1 LGGESARGRAILGGV
16 ELLAA
21 RAAYD
26 ERAWQRAYE
35 LFAAAE
41 SEVPLDAE
49 DYNRFAVAAHLLARL
64 PDYFA
69 IRDRAY
75 KSLLSRGDHLAAAE
89 SALWA
94 GIQKVVQG
102 EVAEGTGWI
111 ARGARIVAE
120 DGTDS
125 AAAGFLDVARALE
138 VAMAGDPE
146 EAARITGECVQ
157 TARRHG
163 SDEYAALS
171 LHQQGMFLLAAG
183 RTEEGLACLDEAMLG
198 VAAGECSA
206 LVEGIIYCNVIS
218 ACWSVY
224 ELTRAQQWTA
234 AMTQWV
240 ASQPDICNFS
250 GECKVRR
257 AELKQL
263 HGRWADALDELDG
276 VTSDVDRWA
285 SGIAAAVR
293 GNLDR
298 LSGRFDAAEEL
309 FSLASRLGEDPQPGL
324 ALLRLARGSV
334 QAAAAMVRRSLAE
347 THQPGRRIP
356 VLAAATEILLAVGE
370 PEAAAAAADEL
381 CDIASVNRSPV
392 VAALGQHARA
402 SVRLA
407 GGAAAEALPMLRN
420 ALGTWVRTG
429 APYEEA
435 RTRVLM
441 ADACRALGDRESAD
455 RELDAARAIFDEL
468 GAAPDL
474 ARLTETDDVLSPRE
488 LEVLRLVATGA
499 TNRAIADHLVLS
511 ERTVDRH
518 VSNIFGKL
526 GVSSR
531 AAATAYAF
539 DRQLV

>member
-1 LGGESARGRAILGGV
+1 MELREART
-16 ELLAA
+16 
-21 RAAYD
+21 AYA
-26 ERAWQRAYE
+26 ERAWQRAYDA
-35 LFAAAE
+35 FAAAE
-41 SEVPLDAE
+41 SEAPLDAE
-49 DYNRFAVAAHLLARL
+49 DYDRFAVSAHLLARL

-69 IRDRAY
+69 IRERAY
-75 KSLLSRGDHLAAAE
+75 KSLLERGDHLAAAE
-89 SALWA
+89 SALWV
-94 GIQKVVQG
+94 GIQKLVQG
-102 EVAEGTGWI
+102 EVAEGGGWV

-125 AAAGFLDVARALE
+125 KAAGFLDVARAVE
-138 VAMAGDPE
+138 VAMGGDPE
-146 EAARITGECVQ
+146 EAARMTGECVQ
-157 TARRHG
+157 AARRHG
-163 SDEYAALS
+163 SDEYAALG

-183 RTEEGLACLDEAMLG
+183 RTDEGFACMDEAMLG

-224 ELTRAQQWTA
+224 ELTRAQQWTD
-234 AMTQWV
+234 AMTRWV
-240 ASQPDICNFS
+240 ASQPEMCNFS

-257 AELKQL
+257 AELQQL

-276 VTSDVDRWA
+276 VTASDGDRWV
-285 SGIAAAVR
+285 SGIAASVR

-298 LSGRFDAAEEL
+298 LSGRFDEAEEL
-309 FSLASRLGEDPQPGL
+309 FSLASKLGEDPQPGL

-370 PEAAAAAADEL
+370 TEAAEAAADEL
-381 CDIASVNRSPV
+381 CELATVNRSPV
-392 VAALGQHARA
+392 VAALGRQAQA

-407 GGAAAEALPMLRN
+407 GGAAAEALPLLRD
-420 ALGTWVRTG
+420 ALGSWVRTA

-435 RTRVLM
+435 RTRVLV

-455 RELDAARAIFDEL
+455 RELDAARAIFEEL

-474 ARLTETDDVLSPRE
+474 ARLTGTDAVLSPRE
-488 LEVLRLVATGA
+488 LEVLKLLATGA
-499 TNRAIADHLVLS
+499 TNRGIAEQLVLS

-526 GVSSR
+526 GVTSR
-531 AAATAYAF
+531 TAATAYAF

>member
-1 LGGESARGRAILGGV
+1 V
-16 ELLAA
+16 ELGTA

-26 ERAWQRAYE
+26 ERAWQRAYDA
-35 LFAAAE
+35 FAAAE
-41 SEVPLDAE
+41 AEGPLDAE
-49 DYNRFAVAAHLLARL
+49 DYDRFAVAAHLLARL

-69 IRDRAY
+69 IRERAY
-75 KSLLSRGDHLAAAE
+75 KSLLGRGDHLAAAE
-89 SALWA
+89 SALWI
-94 GIQKVVQG
+94 GIQKMVQG
-102 EVAEGTGWI
+102 EVAEGGGWV

-125 AAAGFLDVARALE
+125 RAAGFLNVARAVE
-138 VAMAGDPE
+138 VAMGGDPA
-146 EAARITGECVQ
+146 EAARITEKCVQ
-157 TARRHG
+157 AARRHG
-163 SDEYAALS
+163 SEEFAALG

-183 RTEEGLACLDEAMLG
+183 RTEEGLACMDEAMLG

-206 LVEGIIYCNVIS
+206 LVEGIIYCNVI
-218 ACWSVY
+218 ATCWSIY

-240 ASQPDICNFS
+240 ASQPDMCNFS

-263 HGRWADALDELDG
+263 HGRWTDALDELDG
-276 VTSDVDRWA
+276 VTVSDADRWA
-285 SGIAAAVR
+285 AGIAASVR
-293 GNLDR
+293 GNLER
-298 LSGRFDAAEEL
+298 LLGRFDEAEEL

-334 QAAAAMVRRSLAE
+334 QAAAAMARRSLAE

-370 PEAAAAAADEL
+370 PDAAEAAATEL
-381 CDIASVNRSPV
+381 CELATVNRTPV
-392 VAALGQHARA
+392 VAALGRCARA
-402 SVRLA
+402 SVLLA
-407 GGAAAEALPMLRN
+407 RGGAAEALPLLRD

-429 APYEEA
+429 TPYEEA
-435 RTRVLM
+435 RTRVLL

-455 RELDAARAIFDEL
+455 RELDAAREIFEEL

-474 ARLTETDDVLSPRE
+474 ARLTESDDVLSPRE
-488 LEVLRLVATGA
+488 LEVLRLLATGV
-499 TNRAIADHLVLS
+499 TNRAIAEQLVLS

>member
-1 LGGESARGRAILGGV
+1 V
-16 ELLAA
+16 ELTAA

-26 ERAWQRAYE
+26 ERAWQRAYDA
-35 LFAAAE
+35 FAALE
-41 SEVPLDAE
+41 GRGPLDAE
-49 DYNRFAVAAHLLARL
+49 DYDRFAVAAHLLARL

-69 IRDRAY
+69 IRERAY
-75 KSLLSRGDHLAAAE
+75 KSLLGRGDHLAAAE
-89 SALWA
+89 SALWI
-94 GIQKVVQG
+94 GIQKLVQG
-102 EVAEGTGWI
+102 EVAEGGGWV
-111 ARGARIVAE
+111 ARAARMVAE
-120 DGTDS
+120 DGTES
-125 AAAGFLDVARALE
+125 RAASFLEVARAVE
-138 VAMAGDPE
+138 VAMGGDPE
-146 EAARITGECVQ
+146 EAARITAECVRA
-157 TARRHG
+157 ARQHG
-163 SDEYAALS
+163 EEGYAALG

-183 RTEEGLACLDEAMLG
+183 RTDEGLACMDEAMLG

-240 ASQPDICNFS
+240 ASQPEMCNFT

-276 VTSDVDRWA
+276 VTSDGDRWV
-285 SGIAAAVR
+285 SGIAASVR

-298 LSGRFDAAEEL
+298 LAGRFDEAEEQ
-309 FSLASRLGEDPQPGL
+309 FILASRFGEDPQPGL

-370 PEAAAAAADEL
+370 PEAAEGAADEL
-381 CDIASVNRSPV
+381 CNFAAVNRTPV
-392 VAALGQHARA
+392 VVALGQHARA

-407 GGAAAEALPMLRN
+407 RGAAAEALPLLRE

-435 RTRVLM
+435 RTRGLL

-455 RELDAARAIFDEL
+455 REVDAARAVFEEL
-468 GAAPDL
+468 GAMPDL
-474 ARLTETDDVLSPRE
+474 ARLTGSDDLLSPRE
-488 LEVLRLVATGA
+488 LEVLKLLATGA
-499 TNRAIADHLVLS
+499 TNRAIAETLVLS

-539 DRQLV
+539 ERQLV

>member
-1 LGGESARGRAILGGV
+1 VRLREART
-16 ELLAA
+16 
-21 RAAYD
+21 AYA
-26 ERAWQRAYE
+26 ERAWQRAYDA
-35 LFAAAE
+35 FAAAE
-41 SEVPLDAE
+41 AEGPLEAD
-49 DYNRFAVAAHLLARL
+49 DYNRFAVAAHLLGRL

-69 IRDRAY
+69 IRERAY
-75 KSLLSRGDHLAAAE
+75 QSLIGRGDHLAAAE
-89 SALWA
+89 SALWV

-102 EVAEGTGWI
+102 EVAEGGGWI

-120 DGTDS
+120 DGTES
-125 AAAGFLDVARALE
+125 RAANFLEVARAVE

-146 EAARITGECVQ
+146 EAARITGGCVQ
-157 TARRHG
+157 AARRFG
-163 SDEYAALS
+163 SQEYAALS

-183 RTEEGLACLDEAMLG
+183 RTDEGLACLDEAMLG
-198 VAAGECSA
+198 VASGECSA

-240 ASQPDICNFS
+240 ASQPEMRNFS

-263 HGRWADALDELDG
+263 HGRWADAIDELDG
-276 VTSDVDRWA
+276 VTSDGDRWV
-285 SGIAAAVR
+285 SGIAASVR

-298 LSGRFDAAEEL
+298 LSGRFDEAEEL
-309 FSLASRLGEDPQPGL
+309 FSLASRFGEDPQPGL

-347 THQPGRRIP
+347 THQPGTRIP

-370 PEAAAAAADEL
+370 AEAAEAAADEL
-381 CDIASVNRSPV
+381 SDLATVNHSPV
-392 VAALGQHARA
+392 VAALGQCARA

-407 GGAAAEALPMLRN
+407 RGAATEALPLLRD
-420 ALGTWVRTG
+420 ALGTWVRAG

-435 RTRVLM
+435 RTRVLL

-455 RELDAARAIFDEL
+455 REVDAARAIFEEL
-468 GAAPDL
+468 GALPDL
-474 ARLTETDDVLSPRE
+474 ARLTGSDDVLSPRE
-488 LEVLRLVATGA
+488 LEVLKLLATGA
-499 TNRAIADHLVLS
+499 TNRAIAEHLVLS